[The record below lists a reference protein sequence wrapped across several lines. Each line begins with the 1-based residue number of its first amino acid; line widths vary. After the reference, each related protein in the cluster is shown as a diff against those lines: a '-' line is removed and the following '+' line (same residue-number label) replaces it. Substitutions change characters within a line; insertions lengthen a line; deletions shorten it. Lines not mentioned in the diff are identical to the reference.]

1 MAKTLADM
9 TAEERADCVGMW
21 AEHAHPHYDG
31 LEVIIDS
38 DHDSVTTISTK
49 SGQQYIV
56 VGEVM
61 RHITPRFDLPRA
73 WTPDGAPDFARALAE
88 ETCFYGVQVWMGGRW
103 IMMLTRDHGT
113 GITHRGKWFEH
124 KHEAEECAAKWNHD
138 TPTRIVRQRRSP
150 VEVINE

>member
-61 RHITPRFDLPRA
+61 RHIAPRFDLPRA
-73 WTPDGAPDFARALAE
+73 WTPDGQPVKIPTQALAE
-88 ETCFYGVQVWMGGRW
+88 ETWEYTQEIYFN
-103 IMMLTRDHGT
+103 
-113 GITHRGKWFEH
+113 GKWQPIYEDLWYDNP
-124 KHEAEECAAKWNHD
+124 EECESLFLDIEPWKYHD
-138 TPTRIVRQRRSP
+138 EPLRIVRRRVSP
-150 VEVINE
+150 PEVINE

>member
-1 MAKTLADM
+1 MTKTLADM
-9 TAEERADCVGMW
+9 TAEERANCVGMW

-73 WTPDGAPDFARALAE
+73 WTP
-88 ETCFYGVQVWMGGRW
+88 GG
-103 IMMLTRDHGT
+103 
-113 GITHRGKWFEH
+113 E
-124 KHEAEECAAKWNHD
+124 
-138 TPTRIVRQRRSP
+138 P
-150 VEVINE
+150 VPGEWEQDNE

>member
-1 MAKTLADM
+1 MTKTLADM

-73 WTPDGAPDFARALAE
+73 WTPDGEPEIEQALAE
-88 ETCFYGVQVWMGGRW
+88 ETWEYSFQIKYADGWETASNSVTEIDEWW
-103 IMMLTRDHGT
+103 PD
-113 GITHRGKWFEH
+113 KSD
-124 KHEAEECAAKWNHD
+124 AEQAANSAYD
-138 TPTRIVRQRRSP
+138 PYIERPMRLVRRRVSP
-150 VEVINE
+150 PEVINE

>member
-9 TAEERADCVGMW
+9 TAEERADCIGMW

-73 WTPDGAPDFARALAE
+73 WTPDGEPVD
-88 ETCFYGVQVWMGGRW
+88 
-103 IMMLTRDHGT
+103 
-113 GITHRGKWFEH
+113 GKWEQ
-124 KHEAEECAAKWNHD
+124 D
-138 TPTRIVRQRRSP
+138 
-150 VEVINE
+150 NE

>member
-9 TAEERADCVGMW
+9 TIKERADCVGMW

-73 WTPDGAPDFARALAE
+73 WTSKGEPFPRPALPKRSRDRKPINASEVQGILGTDWLDGKTPE
-88 ETCFYGVQVWMGGRW
+88 ELVRE
-103 IMMLTRDHGT
+103 
-113 GITHRGKWFEH
+113 HREGME
-124 KHEAEECAAKWNHD
+124 
-138 TPTRIVRQRRSP
+138 
-150 VEVINE
+150 

>member
-1 MAKTLADM
+1 MSKTLADM

-73 WTPDGAPDFARALAE
+73 WTSDGEPVPGEWEDGHVFVSYDEPDPWITKDTVSIEGLSEGGMSYYEEPPNGIEVKLDRFGEGEGKAR
-88 ETCFYGVQVWMGGRW
+88 RW
-103 IMMLTRDHGT
+103 VGEWEQGND
-113 GITHRGKWFEH
+113 
-124 KHEAEECAAKWNHD
+124 
-138 TPTRIVRQRRSP
+138 
-150 VEVINE
+150 

>member
-1 MAKTLADM
+1 MTKSLADM
-9 TAEERADCVGMW
+9 SAEERADCVGMW

-61 RHITPRFDLPRA
+61 RHITPRFDLPRV
-73 WTPDGAPDFARALAE
+73 WTPDGEPEIAQALAE
-88 ETCFYGVQVWMGGRW
+88 ETYEYAVQAKTGSKWERMQDGFF
-103 IMMLTRDHGT
+103 RDAWFSELRKAEAGARELRS
-113 GITHRGKWFEH
+113 IGKE
-124 KHEAEECAAKWNHD
+124 
-138 TPTRIVRQRRSP
+138 TRIVRRRVSP
-150 VEVINE
+150 PEVISE